1 MNYSEAL
8 KLFGFT
14 SNFTKEELKKR
25 YLELSKKYHPDL
37 NGDEEMMKKVNYAYE
52 VLKKGGSYEV
62 TKSRRTQNKQE
73 NYDEFL
79 MYYNNLR
86 RKLDFY
92 VSKTVY
98 LPDTLEYKYAKAIED
113 VVKAFSFSKE
123 KLHVDFKYNVA
134 IGSIKDLFKS
144 YKNEI
149 LKNVPEFWIS
159 KFEPINDN
167 CSFDAYVNEV
177 NKIRTKY
184 EKVDKNLDKIILSMF
199 KDKKVNSKILEEI
212 ADLKEI
218 ILKEIVDEKITIE
231 DGIYRLQT
239 EIKVRILKDEELN
252 NKMWDTYKA
261 IMNNFNKRMMK
272 LKPTDT
278 EDIDI
283 AMNVFNRAMTKL
295 KAIQLGRIDEK
306 VLGILGNLTF
316 TNSDELKESEY
327 ELYITANFS
336 DNEETE
342 IVLKKGEV
350 GNLVSFLKKFPSGM
364 AEEVFM
370 TKEEFYKKYNNF
382 KDVLKDLN
390 FLGDKGYIQYLNT
403 KFITTALYYYENTGC
418 YILLTENDKI
428 LLVNFD
434 EFHSLNTHATDTASR
449 TYKDKQALY
458 DRFYNSFLKSKKE
471 IKFKNNENN
480 ILKRE
485 KNKENI

>member
-1 MNYSEAL
+1 MDYSEAL

-25 YLELSKKYHPDL
+25 FLKLSKKYHPDL
-37 NGDEEMMKKVNYAYE
+37 NGDEEMMKKVNSAYE
-52 VLKKGGSYEV
+52 VLKSCTSQYK
-62 TKSRRTQNKQE
+62 TAKKQD
-73 NYDEFL
+73 NYDEL
-79 MYYNNLR
+79 LIKYYN
-86 RKLDFY
+86 KVKEKVGAY
-92 VSKTVY
+92 ASKTVY
-98 LPDTLEYKYAKAIED
+98 LSDTLEFKYANAVDD
-113 VVKAFSFSKE
+113 VIKTFTLE
-123 KLHVDFKYNVA
+123 KTTQLINFKYYVVA
-134 IGSIKDLFKS
+134 GSIKDLFKS

-159 KFEPINDN
+159 KFEPINDD

-218 ILKEIVDEKITIE
+218 ILKEIVREKITIE
-231 DGIYRLQT
+231 DGINRLQA
-239 EIKVRILKDEELN
+239 EIRVRILKDDELN

-295 KAIQLGRIDEK
+295 KAVQLGRTDEN
-306 VLGILGNLTF
+306 VLGILGNLAF

-342 IVLKKGEV
+342 IVLKNGEA
-350 GNLVSFLKKFPSGM
+350 GNFVSFLKKFPSGM

-403 KFITTALYYYENTGC
+403 KFITTALYYYKNTGC

-434 EFHSLNTHATDTASR
+434 EFHSLNIHVTDIASR

-458 DRFYNSFLKSKKE
+458 DRFYNCFFNSKKE
-471 IKFKNNENN
+471 IKFRNNANN

>member
-1 MNYSEAL
+1 MDYSEAL

-14 SNFTKEELKKR
+14 GNFTKEELKKR
-25 YLELSKKYHPDL
+25 FLKLSKKYHPDL
-37 NGDEEMMKKVNYAYE
+37 NGDEEMMKKVNSAYE
-52 VLKKGGSYEV
+52 VLKSCISQYK
-62 TKSRRTQNKQE
+62 TAKKQD
-73 NYDEFL
+73 NYDEL
-79 MYYNNLR
+79 LIKYYN
-86 RKLDFY
+86 KLKEKVGTY
-92 VSKTVY
+92 ASKTVY
-98 LPDTLEYKYAKAIED
+98 LSDTLEFKYANAIDD
-113 VVKAFSFSKE
+113 VIKTFTLE
-123 KLHVDFKYNVA
+123 KTTQLINFKYYVVA
-134 IGSIKDLFKS
+134 GSIKDLFKS

-212 ADLKEI
+212 VALKEI
-218 ILKEIVDEKITIE
+218 ILKEIADEKITIE
-231 DGIYRLQT
+231 DGINKLQA
-239 EIKVRILKDEELN
+239 EIKTRILKDEELN

-283 AMNVFNRAMTKL
+283 AMNVFNRAMATL
-295 KAIQLGRIDEK
+295 KSVQLGTEDEK
-306 VLGILGNLTF
+306 VLGTLENLTF
-316 TNSDELKESEY
+316 TNSDELKENEY

-336 DNEETE
+336 DGEEPE
-342 IVLKKGEV
+342 IVLKTGEN
-350 GNLVSFLKKFPSGM
+350 GNLVSFLKKIADM
-364 AEEVFM
+364 TEEVFVA
-370 TKEEFYKKYNNF
+370 KEVFYKKYSSF
-382 KDVLKDLN
+382 KDVLKNLD

-403 KFITTALYYYENTGC
+403 KFITTALYYYESTGC

-428 LLVNFD
+428 LLVSFN

-458 DRFYNSFLKSKKE
+458 DRFYNSFLKNKKE
-471 IKFKNNENN
+471 MKFKNNENN

-485 KNKENI
+485 RNKENI

>member
-1 MNYSEAL
+1 MDYSEAL

-25 YLELSKKYHPDL
+25 FLKLSKKYHPDL
-37 NGDEEMMKKVNYAYE
+37 NGDEEMMKKVNSAYE
-52 VLKKGGSYEV
+52 VLKSCTSQYK
-62 TKSRRTQNKQE
+62 TAKKQD
-73 NYDEFL
+73 NYDEL
-79 MYYNNLR
+79 LIKYYN
-86 RKLDFY
+86 KVKEKVGAY
-92 VSKTVY
+92 ASKTVY
-98 LPDTLEYKYAKAIED
+98 LSDTLEFKYANAVDD
-113 VVKAFSFSKE
+113 VIKTFTLE
-123 KLHVDFKYNVA
+123 KTTQLINFKYYVVA
-134 IGSIKDLFKS
+134 GSIKDLFKS

-159 KFEPINDN
+159 KFEPINDD

-218 ILKEIVDEKITIE
+218 ILKEIVREKITIE
-231 DGIYRLQT
+231 DGIYRLQA
-239 EIKVRILKDEELN
+239 EIRVRILKDDELN

-295 KAIQLGRIDEK
+295 KAVQLGRTDEN
-306 VLGILGNLTF
+306 VLGILGNLAF

-342 IVLKKGEV
+342 IVLKNGEA
-350 GNLVSFLKKFPSGM
+350 GNFVSFLKKFPSGM

-403 KFITTALYYYENTGC
+403 KFITTALYYYKNTGC

-434 EFHSLNTHATDTASR
+434 EFHSLNIHVTDIASR

-458 DRFYNSFLKSKKE
+458 DRFYNCFFNSKKE
-471 IKFKNNENN
+471 IKFRNNANN

>member
-1 MNYSEAL
+1 MDYSEAL

-25 YLELSKKYHPDL
+25 FLKLSKKYHPDL
-37 NGDEEMMKKVNYAYE
+37 NGDEEMMKKVNSAYE
-52 VLKKGGSYEV
+52 VLKSCTSQYK
-62 TKSRRTQNKQE
+62 TAKKQD
-73 NYDEFL
+73 NYDEL
-79 MYYNNLR
+79 LIKYYN
-86 RKLDFY
+86 KVKEKVGAY
-92 VSKTVY
+92 ASKTVY
-98 LPDTLEYKYAKAIED
+98 LSDTLEFKYANAVDD
-113 VVKAFSFSKE
+113 VIKTFTLE
-123 KLHVDFKYNVA
+123 KTTQLINFKYYVIA
-134 IGSIKDLFKS
+134 GSIKDLFKS

-159 KFEPINDN
+159 KFEPINDD

-218 ILKEIVDEKITIE
+218 ILKEIVREKITIE
-231 DGIYRLQT
+231 DGIYRLQA
-239 EIKVRILKDEELN
+239 EIRVRILKDDELN

-295 KAIQLGRIDEK
+295 KAVQLGRTDEN
-306 VLGILGNLTF
+306 VLGILGNLAF

-342 IVLKKGEV
+342 IVLKNGEA
-350 GNLVSFLKKFPSGM
+350 GNFVSFLKKFPSGM

-403 KFITTALYYYENTGC
+403 KFITTALYYYKNTGC

-434 EFHSLNTHATDTASR
+434 EFHSLNIHVTDIASR

-458 DRFYNSFLKSKKE
+458 DRFYNCFFNSKKE
-471 IKFKNNENN
+471 IKFRNNANN

>member
-1 MNYSEAL
+1 MDYSEAL

-14 SNFTKEELKKR
+14 GNFTKEELKKR

-37 NGDEEMMKKVNYAYE
+37 NGDEEMMKKINLAYE
-52 VLKKGGSYEV
+52 VLKNDSFQYKTAKE
-62 TKSRRTQNKQE
+62 QD
-73 NYDEFL
+73 NYDEL
-79 MYYNNLR
+79 LIKYYN
-86 RKLDFY
+86 KVKEKVGAY
-92 VSKTVY
+92 ASKTVY
-98 LPDTLEYKYAKAIED
+98 LSDTLEFKYANAIDD
-113 VVKAFSFSKE
+113 VIKTFTLE
-123 KLHVDFKYNVA
+123 KTTQLINFKYYVIA
-134 IGSIKDLFKS
+134 GSIKDLFKS

-159 KFEPINDN
+159 KFEPINDD

-218 ILKEIVDEKITIE
+218 ILKEIVREKITIE
-231 DGIYRLQT
+231 DGIYRLQA
-239 EIKVRILKDEELN
+239 EIRVRILKDDELN

-295 KAIQLGRIDEK
+295 KAVQLGRTDEN
-306 VLGILGNLTF
+306 VLGILGNLAF

-342 IVLKKGEV
+342 IVLKNGEA
-350 GNLVSFLKKFPSGM
+350 GNFVSFLKKFPSGM

-403 KFITTALYYYENTGC
+403 KFITTALYYYKNTGC

-434 EFHSLNTHATDTASR
+434 EFHSLNIHVTDIASR

-458 DRFYNSFLKSKKE
+458 DRFYNCFFNSKKE
-471 IKFKNNENN
+471 IKFRNNANN

>member
-1 MNYSEAL
+1 MDYSEAL

-25 YLELSKKYHPDL
+25 FLKLSKKYHPDL
-37 NGDEEMMKKVNYAYE
+37 NGDEEMMKKVNSAYE
-52 VLKKGGSYEV
+52 VLKSCTSQYK
-62 TKSRRTQNKQE
+62 TAKKQD
-73 NYDEFL
+73 NYDEL
-79 MYYNNLR
+79 LIKYYN
-86 RKLDFY
+86 KVKEKVGAY
-92 VSKTVY
+92 ASKTVY
-98 LPDTLEYKYAKAIED
+98 LSDTLEFKYANAVDD
-113 VVKAFSFSKE
+113 VIKTFTLE
-123 KLHVDFKYNVA
+123 KTTQLINFKYYVVA
-134 IGSIKDLFKS
+134 GSIKDLFKS

-159 KFEPINDN
+159 KFEPINDD

-218 ILKEIVDEKITIE
+218 ILKEIVREKITIE
-231 DGIYRLQT
+231 DGINRLQA
-239 EIKVRILKDEELN
+239 EIRVRILKDDELN

-295 KAIQLGRIDEK
+295 KAVQLGRTDEN
-306 VLGILGNLTF
+306 VLGILGNLAF

-342 IVLKKGEV
+342 IVLKNGEA
-350 GNLVSFLKKFPSGM
+350 GNFVSFLKKFPSGM

-382 KDVLKDLN
+382 KDVLKRLD
-390 FLGDKGYIQYLNT
+390 FLGDKGYVQYLNT
-403 KFITTALYYYENTGC
+403 KFITTALYYYKNTGC

-434 EFHSLNTHATDTASR
+434 EFHSLNIHVTDIASR

-458 DRFYNSFLKSKKE
+458 DRFYNCFFNSKKE
-471 IKFKNNENN
+471 IKFRNNANN